1 MKNILFL
8 LVLVI
13 LFASCSSSRL
23 VDEYL
28 NEESPNFQAQKV
40 LVVGLTP
47 DGGLQRQF
55 EYSLVK
61 ALKDEN
67 IIAVKSVDYFE
78 SNVNDIDQSEENL
91 ENLKN
96 QLLNE
101 SFDAVLFSK
110 IVGQENKVTM
120 AQSYRNLTRS
130 FQSFNDYYN
139 ENRVVYENDQIEDYP
154 VFNTETSLFCLC
166 PSRNNDLIWRG
177 KIDIVN
183 PPTAATSIRD
193 YVNTLMQ
200 ALKKNNLLNLR

>member
-23 VDEYL
+23 VDEYI
-28 NEESPNFQAQKV
+28 NKESPNFQAQKV
-40 LVVGLTP
+40 LVLGLTP

-91 ENLKN
+91 ENLKM

-101 SFDAVLFSK
+101 SFDAVLLSK

-139 ENRVVYENDQIEDYP
+139 ENRVVYENDQVEDYP
-154 VFNTETSLFCLC
+154 VYNTETSLFCLC
-166 PSRNNDLIWRG
+166 PGRNNDLIWRG

-193 YVNTLMQ
+193 YVNTLLQ